1 MATLKLEQLNLI
13 YGGQGSSATHAV
25 RDVDL
30 TVADGEFCVFL
41 GPSGCGK
48 TSTLRMIAGLETP
61 TSGTVRLDG
70 RVINDLY
77 PGERDIAMV
86 FQSYALYP
94 HLTVR
99 GHFELPLKAQR
110 VPKAERDRRVAEI
123 ADMLQ
128 MTELLDARP
137 RQLSGGQAQ
146 RAAIGR
152 ALIRQPR
159 LFLLDEP
166 LTNLDARLRLETRA
180 ALKRL
185 QSELGITTIYVTH
198 DQEEALSLADT
209 IMVMNDGRV
218 QQVATSRELY
228 SHPVNRF
235 VAGFVGTPP
244 MNFVAATMH
253 AREHPGGNGHDAA
266 FTLDTAV
273 FRLPVASGLVDTDAG
288 AAAATLTPGTALTLG
303 VRPEDVML
311 GPPPA
316 DREAPRGRVT
326 VVEPQGDERIVSVAL
341 GDDAVAGM
349 PVWKIRAAKH
359 GPAADLAVGDL
370 VGLVV
375 RPRGLRLFDAT
386 TEERVL

>member
-1 MATLKLEQLNLI
+1 VATLKLELLNLI
-13 YGGQGSSATHAV
+13 YGSQGTPSTHAV

-30 TVADGEFCVFL
+30 VVGDGEFCVFL

-61 TSGTVRLDG
+61 TSGVVRLDG

-99 GHFELPLKAQR
+99 GHLELPLKAQR
-110 VPKAERDRRVAEI
+110 VPKVERERRVNEI
-123 ADMLQ
+123 ADLLQ
-128 MTELLDARP
+128 IADLLEARP

-146 RAAIGR
+146 RTAIGR

-185 QSELGITTIYVTH
+185 QNELSITTIYVTH

-209 IMVMNDGRV
+209 IVVMNDGRV
-218 QQVATSRELY
+218 QQVATPRELY
-228 SHPVNRF
+228 GHPVNRF
-235 VAGFVGTPP
+235 VAGFIGTPP
-244 MNFVAATMH
+244 MNFVAATI
-253 AREHPGGNGHDAA
+253 HPSANGQVDESSLALVTTGFILPLSAQGTAA
-266 FTLDTAV
+266 SDV
-273 FRLPVASGLVDTDAG
+273 RGRSGLVPG
-288 AAAATLTPGTALTLG
+288 AALTLG
-303 VRPEDVML
+303 VRPEDLIV
-311 GPPPA
+311 GPLA
-316 DREAPRGRVT
+316 GGDGPRGRVV

-341 GDDAVAGM
+341 TGGDAAQT
-349 PVWKIRAAKH
+349 VWKVRAPKH
-359 GPAADLAVGDL
+359 GPGVNVAVGDA
-370 VGLVV
+370 VGLTV
-375 RPRGLRLFDAT
+375 RPRGLRLFDKD

>member
-1 MATLKLEQLNLI
+1 MATLKLELLNLI
-13 YGGQGSSATHAV
+13 YGGQGTPSTHAV

-30 TVADGEFCVFL
+30 VVGDGEFCVFL

-61 TSGTVRLDG
+61 TSGVVRLDG

-99 GHFELPLKAQR
+99 GHLELPLKAQR
-110 VPKAERDRRVAEI
+110 VPKVERERRVNEI
-123 ADMLQ
+123 ADLLQ
-128 MTELLDARP
+128 IADLLEARP

-146 RAAIGR
+146 RTAIGR

-185 QSELGITTIYVTH
+185 QNELSITTIYVTH

-209 IMVMNDGRV
+209 IVVMNDGRV
-218 QQVATSRELY
+218 QQVATPRELY
-228 SHPVNRF
+228 GHPVNRF
-235 VAGFVGTPP
+235 VAGFIGTPP
-244 MNFVAATMH
+244 MNFAAATI
-253 AREHPGGNGHDAA
+253 HPSANGQVDESSLALVTTG
-266 FTLDTAV
+266 FI
-273 FRLPVASGLVDTDAG
+273 LPLSAQGTPASDVRGRSGLVPG
-288 AAAATLTPGTALTLG
+288 AAVTLG
-303 VRPEDVML
+303 VRPEDLIV
-311 GPPPA
+311 GPLA
-316 DREAPRGRVT
+316 GGDGPRGRVV
-326 VVEPQGDERIVSVAL
+326 VVEPQGDERIISVAL
-341 GDDAVAGM
+341 TGGDAAQT
-349 PVWKIRAAKH
+349 VWKVRAPKH
-359 GPAADLAVGDL
+359 GPGVNVAVGDA
-370 VGLVV
+370 VGLTV
-375 RPRGLRLFDAT
+375 RPRGLRLFDKE

>member
-1 MATLKLEQLNLI
+1 MATLKLELLNLI
-13 YGGQGSSATHAV
+13 YGGQGTPSTHAV

-30 TVADGEFCVFL
+30 VVGDGEFCVFL

-61 TSGTVRLDG
+61 TSGVVRLDG

-99 GHFELPLKAQR
+99 GHLELPLKAQR
-110 VPKAERDRRVAEI
+110 VPKVERERRVNEI
-123 ADMLQ
+123 ADLLQ
-128 MTELLDARP
+128 IADLLEARP

-146 RAAIGR
+146 RTAIGR

-185 QSELGITTIYVTH
+185 QNELGITTIYVTH

-209 IMVMNDGRV
+209 IVVMNDGRV
-218 QQVATSRELY
+218 QQVATPRELY
-228 SHPVNRF
+228 GHPVNRF
-235 VAGFVGTPP
+235 VAGFIGTPP
-244 MNFVAATMH
+244 MNFVAATI
-253 AREHPGGNGHDAA
+253 HPSANGQVDESSLALVTTG
-266 FTLDTAV
+266 FI
-273 FRLPVASGLVDTDAG
+273 LPLSAQGTPASDVRGRSGLVPG
-288 AAAATLTPGTALTLG
+288 AAVTLG
-303 VRPEDVML
+303 VRPEDLIV
-311 GPPPA
+311 GPLA
-316 DREAPRGRVT
+316 GGDGPRGRVV

-341 GDDAVAGM
+341 TGGDAAQT
-349 PVWKIRAAKH
+349 VWKVRAPKH
-359 GPAADLAVGDL
+359 GPGVNVAVGDA
-370 VGLVV
+370 VGLTV
-375 RPRGLRLFDAT
+375 RPRGLRLFDKE

>member
-1 MATLKLEQLNLI
+1 VATLKLELLNLI
-13 YGGQGSSATHAV
+13 YGGQGTPSTHAV

-30 TVADGEFCVFL
+30 VVGDGEFCVFL

-61 TSGTVRLDG
+61 TSGVVRLDG

-99 GHFELPLKAQR
+99 GHLELPLKAQR
-110 VPKAERDRRVAEI
+110 VPKVERERRVNEI
-123 ADMLQ
+123 ADLLQ
-128 MTELLDARP
+128 IADLLEARP

-146 RAAIGR
+146 RTAIGR

-185 QSELGITTIYVTH
+185 QNELGITTIYVTH

-209 IMVMNDGRV
+209 IVVMNDGRV

-228 SHPVNRF
+228 GHPVNRF
-235 VAGFVGTPP
+235 VAGFIGTPP
-244 MNFVAATMH
+244 MNFAAATI
-253 AREHPGGNGHDAA
+253 HPSANGQVDESSLALVTTG
-266 FTLDTAV
+266 FI
-273 FRLPVASGLVDTDAG
+273 LPLSAQGTPASDVRGRSGLVPG
-288 AAAATLTPGTALTLG
+288 AAVTLG
-303 VRPEDVML
+303 VRPEDLIV
-311 GPPPA
+311 GPLA
-316 DREAPRGRVT
+316 GGDGPRGRVV
-326 VVEPQGDERIVSVAL
+326 VVEPQGDERIISVAL
-341 GDDAVAGM
+341 TGGDAAQT
-349 PVWKIRAAKH
+349 VWKVRAPKH
-359 GPAADLAVGDL
+359 GPGVNVAVGDA
-370 VGLVV
+370 VGLTV
-375 RPRGLRLFDAT
+375 RPRGLRLFDKE

>member
-13 YGGQGSSATHAV
+13 YGGQGSGGTHAV

-61 TSGTVRLDG
+61 TSGTIRLDG
-70 RVINDLY
+70 RVIKDLY

-128 MTELLDARP
+128 VTELLDARP

-244 MNFVAATMH
+244 MNFVAATV
-253 AREHPGGNGHDAA
+253 RLQEHPGGNGHDAA
-266 FTLDTAV
+266 FTLDATM
-273 FRLPVASGLVDTDAG
+273 FRLPVGSRLVDTDTGRAG
-288 AAAATLTPGTALTLG
+288 VTLSPGAALTLG
-303 VRPEDVML
+303 VRPEDIIL

-341 GDDAVAGM
+341 GDDAGA

-359 GPAADLAVGDL
+359 GPAAQLAIGDL

-375 RPRGLRLFDAT
+375 HPRGLRLFDAM

>member
-1 MATLKLEQLNLI
+1 VATLKLELLNLI
-13 YGGQGSSATHAV
+13 YGGQGTPSTHAV

-30 TVADGEFCVFL
+30 VVGDGEFCVFL

-61 TSGTVRLDG
+61 TSGVVRLDG

-99 GHFELPLKAQR
+99 GHLELPLKAQR
-110 VPKAERDRRVAEI
+110 VPKVERERRVNEI
-123 ADMLQ
+123 ADLLQ
-128 MTELLDARP
+128 IADLLEARP

-146 RAAIGR
+146 RTAIGR

-185 QSELGITTIYVTH
+185 QNELGITTIYVTH

-209 IMVMNDGRV
+209 IVVMNDGRV
-218 QQVATSRELY
+218 QQVATPRELY
-228 SHPVNRF
+228 GHPVNRF
-235 VAGFVGTPP
+235 VAGFIGTPP
-244 MNFVAATMH
+244 MNFVAATI
-253 AREHPGGNGHDAA
+253 HPSANGQVDESSLALVTTGFILPLSAQGTAA
-266 FTLDTAV
+266 SDV
-273 FRLPVASGLVDTDAG
+273 RGRSGLVPG
-288 AAAATLTPGTALTLG
+288 AALTLG
-303 VRPEDVML
+303 VRPEDLIV
-311 GPPPA
+311 GPLA
-316 DREAPRGRVT
+316 GEDGPRGRVV
-326 VVEPQGDERIVSVAL
+326 VVEPQGDERIISVAL
-341 GDDAVAGM
+341 TGGDAAQT
-349 PVWKIRAAKH
+349 VWKVRAPKH
-359 GPAADLAVGDL
+359 GPGVNVAVGDA
-370 VGLVV
+370 VGLTV
-375 RPRGLRLFDAT
+375 RPRGLRLFDKE

>member
-1 MATLKLEQLNLI
+1 MATLKLERLNLI
-13 YGGQGSSATHAV
+13 YGGNENPSTHAV

-30 TVADGEFCVFL
+30 VVGDGEFCVFL

-61 TSGTVRLDG
+61 TSGVVRLDG
-70 RVINDLY
+70 RGINDLY

-99 GHFELPLKAQR
+99 GHLELPLKAQR
-110 VPKAERDRRVAEI
+110 VPKVERQRRVNEI
-123 ADMLQ
+123 ADLLQ
-128 MTELLDARP
+128 IADLLEARP

-146 RAAIGR
+146 RTAIGR

-185 QSELGITTIYVTH
+185 QNELGITTIYVTH

-209 IMVMNDGRV
+209 IVVMNDGCV

-228 SHPVNRF
+228 AHPINRF
-235 VAGFVGTPP
+235 VAGFIGTPP
-244 MNFVAATMH
+244 MNFLAATIQP
-253 AREHPGGNGHDAA
+253 AANGHVDESPLTVVTTGFSLPLSAQVIAA
-266 FTLDTAV
+266 SAV
-273 FRLPVASGLVDTDAG
+273 RDRDRLVPG
-288 AAAATLTPGTALTLG
+288 AALTLG
-303 VRPEDVML
+303 VRPEDLIV
-311 GPPPA
+311 GPPAGGDGPL
-316 DREAPRGRVT
+316 GRVV

-341 GDDAVAGM
+341 TAGDAAEAVWKVRAPKYGPSANVTVGDAV
-349 PVWKIRAAKH
+349 
-359 GPAADLAVGDL
+359 
-370 VGLVV
+370 GLTV
-375 RPRGLRLFDAT
+375 RPRGLRLFDQE